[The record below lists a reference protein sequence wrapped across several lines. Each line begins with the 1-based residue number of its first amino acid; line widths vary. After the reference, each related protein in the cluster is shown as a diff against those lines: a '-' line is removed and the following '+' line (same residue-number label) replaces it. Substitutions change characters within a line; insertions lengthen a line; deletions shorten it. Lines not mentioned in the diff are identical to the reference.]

1 MKETQWKTINLT
13 YLAKI
18 WIYVPFPSVL
28 PILNWIMF
36 YVFVIL
42 ILLEDDNDD
51 EKIQVDPN
59 FGPTVKSTTLSQME
73 AAIVA
78 LSRELSKLRT
88 GRASAGMP
96 FINYLFMS
104 FSVRTLVSSHAS
116 GLLFAGMLDHILVE
130 TGGVKMP
137 LNHVAVV
144 SVINSKTLSV
154 TPYDPTV
161 KSNSWTII

>member
-1 MKETQWKTINLT
+1 M
-13 YLAKI
+13 
-18 WIYVPFPSVL
+18 L

-42 ILLEDDNDD
+42 ILLEDDNND

-104 FSVRTLVSSHAS
+104 FSVRTLVSSHTS

-130 TGGVKMP
+130 TGGAKMP

-144 SVINSKTLSV
+144 SVIDSKTLSV

-161 KSNSWTII
+161 KSNS